1 MFEELKESIVPISQ
15 RIAEATK
22 ELKELQDWQNLIMM
36 LAILIATIIILGF
49 VLSIT
54 VSYFKVG
61 SSDVVHNFV
70 VLSIITLIFAGGF
83 YFLAINDL
91 KSGVA
96 TLSKYKKDNEP
107 YLEFLNHHLIQLEK
121 KSVTSLKSE
130 QETTY
135 GFLWSSSD
143 TKTLAYI
150 DSQDSIEAVTITPK
164 DTQET
169 DRITMF
175 VVYKDANKVILKSE
189 RGEIGMSN
197 EDYNLLTKSQTPLLT
212 SN

>member
-22 ELKELQDWQNLIMM
+22 DLEEWQNWQNLIMM
-36 LAILIATIIILGF
+36 LATLIAMIIILGF
-49 VLSIT
+49 VLSKI
-54 VSYFKVG
+54 VSYLEVT
-61 SSDVVHNFV
+61 SSGFVHKFV
-70 VLSIITLIFAGGF
+70 VLSIIAIIFAGGF
-83 YFLAINDL
+83 HFLEINNL
-91 KSGVA
+91 KSEVA

-107 YLEFLNHHLIQLEK
+107 YLEFLNQHLVQLEK

-197 EDYNLLTKSQTPLLT
+197 EDYKLLTKS
-212 SN
+212 

>member
-1 MFEELKESIVPISQ
+1 MFVIALIIWGGSIV
-15 RIAEATK
+15 
-22 ELKELQDWQNLIMM
+22 LQVD
-36 LAILIATIIILGF
+36 
-49 VLSIT
+49 S
-54 VSYFKVG
+54 
-61 SSDVVHNFV
+61 
-70 VLSIITLIFAGGF
+70 
-83 YFLAINDL
+83 L
-91 KSGVA
+91 KSEVA

-107 YLEFLNHHLIQLEK
+107 YLEFLNQHLVQLEK

-164 DTQET
+164 EPQET

-175 VVYKDANKVILKSE
+175 VVYKDANKVVLKSE
-189 RGEIGMSN
+189 SGEIGMSN
-197 EDYNLLTKSQTPLLT
+197 EDYKLLTKS
-212 SN
+212 

>member
-1 MFEELKESIVPISQ
+1 MFKELKESLIPISQ

-22 ELKELQDWQNLIMM
+22 ELKELQDWPRLIIM
-36 LAILIATIIILGF
+36 LATLIAMIIILCFILYIIIVHLEVTSSGF
-49 VLSIT
+49 VRQFI
-54 VSYFKVG
+54 
-61 SSDVVHNFV
+61 
-70 VLSIITLIFAGGF
+70 VLSIIALVVAGGF
-83 YFLAINDL
+83 HFLAINNL
-91 KSGVA
+91 KSEVA

-107 YLEFLNHHLIQLEK
+107 YLKFLDQHLVQLEK

-130 QETTY
+130 QKTNY

-164 DTQET
+164 DPQATN
-169 DRITMF
+169 RITMF

-189 RGEIGMSN
+189 SGEIGMSN
-197 EDYNLLTKSQTPLLT
+197 EDYKLLTKS
-212 SN
+212 

>member
-1 MFEELKESIVPISQ
+1 MFKELKESLIPISQ

-22 ELKELQDWQNLIMM
+22 ELKELQDWPRLIIM
-36 LAILIATIIILGF
+36 LATLIAMIIILCFILYIIIVHLEVTSSGF
-49 VLSIT
+49 VRQFI
-54 VSYFKVG
+54 
-61 SSDVVHNFV
+61 
-70 VLSIITLIFAGGF
+70 VLSIIALVVAGGF
-83 YFLAINDL
+83 HFLAINNL
-91 KSGVA
+91 KSEVA

-107 YLEFLNHHLIQLEK
+107 YLKFLDQHLVQLEK

-130 QETTY
+130 QKTNY

-164 DTQET
+164 DPQET
-169 DRITMF
+169 KRITMF

-189 RGEIGMSN
+189 SGEIGMSN
-197 EDYNLLTKSQTPLLT
+197 EDYKLLTKS
-212 SN
+212 

>member
-15 RIAEATK
+15 RIAEATN
-22 ELKELQDWQNLIMM
+22 ELRGLQDWPKMVPFLV
-36 LAILIATIIILGF
+36 IIIFVCVFLGY
-49 VLSIT
+49 VLSKI
-54 VSYFKVG
+54 SPGFEPSGFAFKA
-61 SSDVVHNFV
+61 V
-70 VLSIITLIFAGGF
+70 VLFVIALIIWGGSIVLQV
-83 YFLAINDL
+83 DSL
-91 KSGVA
+91 KSEVA

-107 YLEFLNHHLIQLEK
+107 YLEFLNQHLVQLEK

-164 DTQET
+164 EPQET

-175 VVYKDANKVILKSE
+175 VVYKDANKVVLKSE
-189 RGEIGMSN
+189 SGEIGMSN
-197 EDYNLLTKSQTPLLT
+197 EDYKLLTKS
-212 SN
+212 

>member
-1 MFEELKESIVPISQ
+1 MFKELKESLIPISQ

-22 ELKELQDWQNLIMM
+22 ELKELQDWPRLIIM
-36 LAILIATIIILGF
+36 LATLIAMITILCFILYIIIVHLEVTSSGF
-49 VLSIT
+49 VRQFI
-54 VSYFKVG
+54 
-61 SSDVVHNFV
+61 
-70 VLSIITLIFAGGF
+70 VLSIIALVVAGGF
-83 YFLAINDL
+83 HFLAINNL
-91 KSGVA
+91 KSEVA

-107 YLEFLNHHLIQLEK
+107 YLKFLDQHLVQLEK

-164 DTQET
+164 EPQET

-175 VVYKDANKVILKSE
+175 VVYKDANKVVLKSE
-189 RGEIGMSN
+189 SGEIGMSN
-197 EDYNLLTKSQTPLLT
+197 EDYKLLTKS
-212 SN
+212 

>member
-1 MFEELKESIVPISQ
+1 MFEELKESVVPISQ

-22 ELKELQDWQNLIMM
+22 ELKELQDWPRLIIM
-36 LAILIATIIILGF
+36 LATLIAMIVILSIIIVYLK
-49 VLSIT
+49 I
-54 VSYFKVG
+54 K
-61 SSDVVHNFV
+61 SSDFVRQFV
-70 VLSIITLIFAGGF
+70 VLSIIALVVTGGF
-83 YFLAINDL
+83 HFLAINNL
-91 KSGVA
+91 KSEVA

-107 YLEFLNHHLIQLEK
+107 YLKFLNQHLVQLEK

-130 QETTY
+130 QETNY

-164 DTQET
+164 EPQET
-169 DRITMF
+169 KRITMF

-189 RGEIGMSN
+189 SGEIGMSN
-197 EDYNLLTKSQTPLLT
+197 EDYNLLTKS
-212 SN
+212 